1 MTSKPDRRLGFAGS
15 SGQEWSPPGEPRPD
29 PDLTE
34 AGSDPRPDVGYWE
47 MRVRETMLAK
57 RIVTLRG
64 TLDEGLAGQ
73 VALELMSLD
82 ASGDERITLY
92 VDSASGNLEGAFTVM
107 DVIDLLGVPVDATCL
122 GRAEG
127 PAVGVM
133 AVSDHRSAAPHARF
147 RLCEPQSSAQ
157 GRASDMQRFAEQ
169 QRLQLDRFIARIAE
183 ATGRPA
189 EHVEAD
195 INAGRYLHAGEAL
208 EYGLIDDIWTPVR
221 RAGTEG
227 DGREPLGFR
236 PSRRP
241 HLSAY
246 RDDPPRTQS

>member
-1 MTSKPDRRLGFAGS
+1 MTTTPERGLRFRAHGGT
-15 SGQEWSPPGEPRPD
+15 EWSPPGERSNEPD
-29 PDLTE
+29 E
-34 AGSDPRPDVGYWE
+34 SKSDAQTGIGEWE
-47 MRVRETMLAK
+47 LRVRETMLAK

-64 TLDEGLAGQ
+64 ILDEALAGQ

-92 VDSASGNLEGAFTVM
+92 VDSASGTLEGAFTVI
-107 DVIDLLGVPVDATCL
+107 DVIDLLGVPVHTTCL

-127 PAVGVM
+127 PAVGVV

-169 QRLQLDRFIARIAE
+169 QRIQLDRFVARIAE
-183 ATGRPA
+183 SSGRPS

-195 INAGRYLHAGEAL
+195 LSEGRYLQAEEAL
-208 EYGLIDDIWTPVR
+208 EYGLIDEIWTPTR
-221 RAGTEG
+221 RGSDG
-227 DGREPLGFR
+227 DAGREPLGFR

-246 RDDPPRTQS
+246 EDPPRSQS